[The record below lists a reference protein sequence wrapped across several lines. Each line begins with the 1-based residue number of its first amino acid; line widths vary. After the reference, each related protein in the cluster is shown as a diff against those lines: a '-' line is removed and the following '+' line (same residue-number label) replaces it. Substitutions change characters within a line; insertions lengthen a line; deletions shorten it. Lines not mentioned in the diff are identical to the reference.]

1 LIKSKKL
8 SKFQEIKHGF
18 FNKEGGKS
26 EGIYKSLNCGIG
38 SSDTKKNVRNNLKI
52 VCKKINCSSKKL
64 ILLNQIHS
72 NKFYFISKNF
82 KFNKK
87 KLKGDAL
94 ITNVKNIAIGVLTA
108 DCVPILIYDKNL
120 KIISAIHTGWK
131 GAYIGVIK
139 KVIEFLVKN
148 GSNAKDLIAVI
159 GPGISQKNYEI
170 QKDFK
175 DKFLKKDKQNKIFF
189 KLIKNKTYFSLNKYI
204 YSQLK
209 KLGVNNLEII
219 NKDTFDP
226 KNNFFS
232 ARKSIHNKEND
243 YGRNISIIMIK

>member
-1 LIKSKKL
+1 
-8 SKFQEIKHGF
+8 
-18 FNKEGGKS
+18 
-26 EGIYKSLNCGIG
+26 
-38 SSDTKKNVRNNLKI
+38 
-52 VCKKINCSSKKL
+52 
-64 ILLNQIHS
+64 
-72 NKFYFISKNF
+72 
-82 KFNKK
+82 
-87 KLKGDAL
+87 
-94 ITNVKNIAIGVLTA
+94 
-108 DCVPILIYDKNL
+108 LIYDKNL

-139 KVIEFLVKN
+139 KVVKFLVKN
-148 GSNAKDLIAVI
+148 GSNAKDLIAAI

-232 ARKSIHNKEND
+232 ARRSIHNKEND
-243 YGRNISIIMIK
+243 YGRNISIIMIN

>member
-18 FNKEGGKS
+18 FNKQGGKS

-52 VCKKINCSSKKL
+52 VCKKINCSSRKL

-72 NKFYFISKNF
+72 NKFYFIDKNF
-82 KFNKK
+82 EFNKK

-139 KVIEFLVKN
+139 KVVKFLVKN
-148 GSNAKDLIAVI
+148 GSNAKDLIAAI

-232 ARKSIHNKEND
+232 ARRSIHNKEND
-243 YGRNISIIMIK
+243 YGRNISIIMIN